1 MEFCVTELDFPEKI
15 FAPKIWKINQI
26 WTKIRVFL
34 NLQGLIWKIRAAS
47 NIDQKGYFFEKKRVP
62 DVGYRL
68 LLFNPFSKRFAS
80 K

>member
-47 NIDQKGYFFEKKRVP
+47 NIDQKGYFFEKKGTRRRVP
-62 DVGYRL
+62 PPIIQS
-68 LLFNPFSKRFAS
+68 LF
-80 K
+80 

>member
-26 WTKIRVFL
+26 WTKNRVFL

-47 NIDQKGYFFEKKRVP
+47 NIDQKGYFFEKKK
-62 DVGYRL
+62 GYQT
-68 LLFNPFSKRFAS
+68 
-80 K
+80 